1 MQDKSNP
8 LAPARPRPLYD
19 ALFQNRRL
27 MIVALTFSGVMSIL
41 ALTSSFYMLEVYDR
55 VLASRSIETLALL
68 TLIAIVALAV
78 FGWLDSLRLRL
89 VQRIA
94 TRTAD
99 ALGKT
104 LLRAMVATASQ
115 SGGALSRNGLRDLET
130 VKNFVGSPAINVV
143 MDTPFTIVFFAV
155 LLMLHWL
162 LLLIVVVGGGI
173 LMGIA
178 WMSQTMTNATLVK
191 SIDTQVRAGNFAEDG
206 LRNADVLEGMGMS
219 ATFVD
224 RWHGQ
229 WIESMRLTTLS
240 ADRDSK
246 LTSMSRTVRLLIQV
260 ALLGAGALLI
270 LDFKATGGVMIAA
283 SIIGARALAPI
294 EGGVASY
301 KGYIAAR
308 LAWNRIEDTLR
319 NAPRR
324 DEGMALPAPT
334 GKLSAIRVSYINPLT
349 RKPVLN
355 NVNFDLLPG
364 ESLGVIGPSA
374 SGKSTLVRLLI
385 GAWPCAGAV
394 RLDGAD
400 IYAWP
405 RTELSRYVGYLP
417 QDVELFAG
425 TIRENIARMHEGDPE
440 MVVTAA
446 KRAGAHDMI
455 LGLPR
460 GYDTEIGQRG
470 HRLSGGQAQRIGI
483 ARALYGDPRLVVL
496 DEPNSNLD
504 GAGEDALLFGLQ
516 GLKRDGVTVVI
527 VAHRPSILAGVDKI
541 LVLRGDGSVEAVG
554 PRAEVLAQFTRR
566 AAGQPP
572 QQPQP
577 PGNVV
582 NLSVAPDHGGKT

>member
-1 MQDKSNP
+1 
-8 LAPARPRPLYD
+8 
-19 ALFQNRRL
+19 
-27 MIVALTFSGVMSIL
+27 
-41 ALTSSFYMLEVYDR
+41 
-55 VLASRSIETLALL
+55 
-68 TLIAIVALAV
+68 
-78 FGWLDSLRLRL
+78 
-89 VQRIA
+89 
-94 TRTAD
+94 
-99 ALGKT
+99 
-104 LLRAMVATASQ
+104 
-115 SGGALSRNGLRDLET
+115 
-130 VKNFVGSPAINVV
+130 
-143 MDTPFTIVFFAV
+143 
-155 LLMLHWL
+155 
-162 LLLIVVVGGGI
+162 
-173 LMGIA
+173 
-178 WMSQTMTNATLVK
+178 
-191 SIDTQVRAGNFAEDG
+191 
-206 LRNADVLEGMGMS
+206 
-219 ATFVD
+219 
-224 RWHGQ
+224 
-229 WIESMRLTTLS
+229 
-240 ADRDSK
+240 
-246 LTSMSRTVRLLIQV
+246 
-260 ALLGAGALLI
+260 
-270 LDFKATGGVMIAA
+270 
-283 SIIGARALAPI
+283 
-294 EGGVASY
+294 
-301 KGYIAAR
+301 
-308 LAWNRIEDTLR
+308 
-319 NAPRR
+319 
-324 DEGMALPAPT
+324 
-334 GKLSAIRVSYINPLT
+334 
-349 RKPVLN
+349 
-355 NVNFDLLPG
+355 
-364 ESLGVIGPSA
+364 
-374 SGKSTLVRLLI
+374 
-385 GAWPCAGAV
+385 V

-566 AAGQPP
+566 AAQPP